1 MKDSGCQRFA
11 GAITRQIVR
20 DTYCSIIAASGFAG
34 QLPGRDRGQQPG
46 MTIRV
51 IVRVIGPGEVLLQL
65 SSPGRKA
72 AG

>member
-1 MKDSGCQRFA
+1 MIQAA
-11 GAITRQIVR
+11 GGITGPQPP
-20 DTYCSIIAASGFAG
+20 G
-34 QLPGRDRGQQPG
+34 LPESLQPG
-46 MTIRV
+46 MTSRV